1 MENLIIILNY
11 IGRTN
16 LFNFFIFAG
25 VIIFVLIKLD
35 VLGKFDSA
43 ICDIKNRI
51 NSSEND
57 KTKSINLLEDIE
69 KNLAD
74 INFELDKI
82 AKSSKQNADIV
93 ANNILSEADKVL
105 DNLKDNAE
113 KVKLNSLNILKN
125 EIKLK
130 AALVSVNVA
139 KNYIVDELNNNLD
152 LHYKLIDESLNS
164 FIKVDEAGL

>member
-1 MENLIIILNY
+1 MENLTVILNY

-16 LFNFFIFAG
+16 LFNFCIFAG
-25 VIIFVLIKLD
+25 VIGLVLLKLD
-35 VLGKFDSA
+35 VKSKFDVA

-69 KNLAD
+69 KSLAD
-74 INFELDKI
+74 INLELDEI
-82 AKSSKQNADIV
+82 IQSSKQNADTV
-93 ANNILSEADKVL
+93 GKNILAETDRMVES
-105 DNLKDNAE
+105 LKDNAE

-125 EIKLK
+125 EIQLK

-139 KNYIVDELNNNLD
+139 RNYIIDELNNNLD